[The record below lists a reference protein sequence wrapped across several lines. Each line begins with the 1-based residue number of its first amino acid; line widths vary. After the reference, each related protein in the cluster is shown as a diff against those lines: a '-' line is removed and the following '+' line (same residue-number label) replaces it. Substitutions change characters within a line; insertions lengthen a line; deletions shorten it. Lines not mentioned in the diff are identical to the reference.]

1 MFDIKMSPFGTKNQ
15 NLGQR
20 FKVRGQ
26 TEALDSYSHKTFLQF
41 YMVNKLSSKI
51 PVLGFTNTL

>member
-1 MFDIKMSPFGTKNQ
+1 MSPFGTKNQ
-15 NLGQR
+15 NLGQSY
-20 FKVRGQ
+20 KVRGQ
-26 TEALDSYSHKTFLQF
+26 TQALDSYSHKTFLQF